1 MLTHFWLLRKYNPG
15 FANTALGATVKPRL
29 TATSVMR
36 SPRYYGHFF
45 WPPVKNQHAF
55 SCQKTLV
62 NTVTPLIR
70 PNVLG
75 PLVTVLTGF
84 RCMSLY
90 SSGYETILQEGLG
103 DIIVQA
109 PFLIPPC
116 FLRATSLSV
125 PIITLRCY
133 PL

>member
-1 MLTHFWLLRKYNPG
+1 
-15 FANTALGATVKPRL
+15 
-29 TATSVMR
+29 MR

-45 WPPVKNQHAF
+45 WPPVKNQQEF
-55 SCQKTLV
+55 SCKKTLV
-62 NTVTPLIR
+62 NTVTPLIG
-70 PNVLG
+70 PIFFG
-75 PLVTVLTGF
+75 PLVTVLTGL
-84 RCMSLY
+84 RCMSSY
-90 SSGYETILQEGLG
+90 PSGYETILQEGLG

-125 PIITLRCY
+125 PIITVKCY